1 MDIKKSIEQTVN
13 QNIERA
19 IDVLENEY
27 IAFLVGNEVIK
38 VKVKLDAKISSV
50 EFDTD
55 SKEPVVVDL
64 VRELNE
70 DYVKPASNHLLRG
83 RFYGSKSNP
92 MLQIDDRYFL
102 CMVGMPHQVTRLE
115 YNKELSGNL
124 KYVCATELSDGDW
137 VLKDVNSDM
146 FSRSVYIPSLEDF
159 ALVYRD
165 ELYFWN
171 FSQVEHEPIVD
182 VFYFKLIFE

>member
-55 SKEPVVVDL
+55 SKEPVIVDL
-64 VRELNE
+64 VRELNS
-70 DYVKPASNHLLRG
+70 DYGASSKVVLIENM
-83 RFYGSKSNP
+83 FYGSKANP
-92 MLQIDDRYFL
+92 MLQIDDKYFL

-115 YNKELSGNL
+115 HNNPLVACIIPHFPTHN
-124 KYVCATELSDGDW
+124 LSDGDW
-137 VLKDVNSDM
+137 VLIGDDYYDAS
-146 FSRSVYIPSLEDF
+146 SF

-171 FSQVEHEPIVD
+171 FSQVEHEPIED
-182 VFYFKLIFE
+182 KFYHKLIFQ

>member
-55 SKEPVVVDL
+55 SKEPVIVDL

-70 DYVKPASNHLLRG
+70 DYGASSKVVVIENM
-83 RFYGSKSNP
+83 FYGSKANP
-92 MLQIDDRYFL
+92 MLQIDDKYFL

-115 YNKELSGNL
+115 HNNPLEARIIPHVPTYN
-124 KYVCATELSDGDW
+124 LSDGDW
-137 VLKDVNSDM
+137 VLIGDDYYDVS
-146 FSRSVYIPSLEDF
+146 SF

-171 FSQVEHEPIVD
+171 FSQVEHEPIED
-182 VFYFKLIFE
+182 KFYHKLIFQ

>member
-55 SKEPVVVDL
+55 SKEPVIVDL

-70 DYVKPASNHLLRG
+70 DYGMPKLSNMFTVKDM
-83 RFYGSKSNP
+83 FYGSKSNP
-92 MLQIDDRYFL
+92 MLQIDDKYFL

-115 YNKELSGNL
+115 HNNPLEARIIPHVPTYN
-124 KYVCATELSDGDW
+124 LSDGDW
-137 VLKDVNSDM
+137 VLIGDDYYDVS
-146 FSRSVYIPSLEDF
+146 SF

-171 FSQVEHEPIVD
+171 FSQVEHEPIED
-182 VFYFKLIFE
+182 KFYHKLIFQ

>member
-55 SKEPVVVDL
+55 SKEPVIVDL

-70 DYVKPASNHLLRG
+70 DYGMPKLSNMFTVKNM
-83 RFYGSKSNP
+83 FYGSKANP
-92 MLQIDDRYFL
+92 MLQIDDKYFL

-115 YNKELSGNL
+115 HNNPLEARIIPHVPTYN
-124 KYVCATELSDGDW
+124 LSDGDW
-137 VLKDVNSDM
+137 VCMNHRDMDVS
-146 FSRSVYIPSLEDF
+146 SF

-171 FSQVEHEPIVD
+171 FSQVEHEPIED
-182 VFYFKLIFE
+182 KFYHKLIFQ

>member
-19 IDVLENEY
+19 IYVLENDY
-27 IAFLVGNEVIK
+27 ITFLVGNERIK

-55 SKEPVVVDL
+55 SKEPVIVDL

-70 DYVKPASNHLLRG
+70 DYGASSKLVVIENM
-83 RFYGSKSNP
+83 FYGSKANP
-92 MLQIDDRYFL
+92 MLQIDDKYFL

-115 YNKELSGNL
+115 YNKSLSPRLEMVHKNQ
-124 KYVCATELSDGDW
+124 LSDGDW
-137 VLKDVNSDM
+137 IVTNIYEFDYNNPTVS
-146 FSRSVYIPSLEDF
+146 DF

-171 FSQVEHEPIVD
+171 FSQVEHEPIED
-182 VFYFKLIFE
+182 KFYHKLIFQ

>member
-55 SKEPVVVDL
+55 SKEPVIVDL

-70 DYVKPASNHLLRG
+70 DYGASSKVVVIENM
-83 RFYGSKSNP
+83 FYGSKANP
-92 MLQIDDRYFL
+92 MLQIDDKYFF

-115 YNKELSGNL
+115 HNNPLEARIIPHVPTYN
-124 KYVCATELSDGDW
+124 LSDGDW
-137 VLKDVNSDM
+137 VLIGDDYYDVS
-146 FSRSVYIPSLEDF
+146 SF

-171 FSQVEHEPIVD
+171 FSQVEHEPIED
-182 VFYFKLIFE
+182 KFYHKLIFQ

>member
-50 EFDTD
+50 KFDTD
-55 SKEPVVVDL
+55 SKEPVIVDL

-70 DYVKPASNHLLRG
+70 DYGASSKVVVIENM
-83 RFYGSKSNP
+83 FYGSKANP
-92 MLQIDDRYFL
+92 MLQIDDKYFL

-115 YNKELSGNL
+115 HNNPLVASIIPHVPTYN
-124 KYVCATELSDGDW
+124 LSDGDW
-137 VLKDVNSDM
+137 VLIGDDYYDVS
-146 FSRSVYIPSLEDF
+146 SF

-171 FSQVEHEPIVD
+171 FSQVEHEPIED
-182 VFYFKLIFE
+182 KFYHKLIFQ

>member
-1 MDIKKSIEQTVN
+1 MDIKKSIEQKVN
-13 QNIERA
+13 QTVERA
-19 IDVLENEY
+19 IYVLENDY
-27 IAFLVGNEVIK
+27 ITFLVGNERIK

-55 SKEPVVVDL
+55 SKEPVIVDL

-70 DYVKPASNHLLRG
+70 DYGASSNVVVIENM
-83 RFYGSKSNP
+83 FYGSKANP
-92 MLQIDDRYFL
+92 MLQIDDKYFL

>member
-1 MDIKKSIEQTVN
+1 MDIKKSIEQKVN
-13 QNIERA
+13 QSVESLINEF
-19 IDVLENEY
+19 ENGY
-27 IAFLVGNEVIK
+27 MAYVIGNEVIK

-55 SKEPVVVDL
+55 SKEPVIVDL

-70 DYVKPASNHLLRG
+70 DYGASSKVVVIENM
-83 RFYGSKSNP
+83 FYGSKANP
-92 MLQIDDRYFL
+92 MLQIDDKYFL

-115 YNKELSGNL
+115 HNNPLEARIIPHVPTYN
-124 KYVCATELSDGDW
+124 LSDGDW
-137 VLKDVNSDM
+137 VCMNHRDMDVS
-146 FSRSVYIPSLEDF
+146 SF

-171 FSQVEHEPIVD
+171 FSQVEHEPIED
-182 VFYFKLIFE
+182 KFYHKLIFQ